1 MGSVAFSVCAPRLS
15 CFFSPSLAA
24 LLSSLSPSSISLF
37 LALLVS
43 LSLSL
48 FVSLS
53 RLLDIFFSLSL
64 PCVPEGAC
72 FFAAAA
78 TAGARAPLKTIE
90 RYAFF
95 KVRRVGAPVPGA

>member
-15 CFFSPSLAA
+15 CFFSFPRC
-24 LLSSLSPSSISLF
+24 SLF
-37 LALLVS
+37 VS
-43 LSLSL
+43 LSLLNFAFSSSSRLSL
-48 FVSLS
+48 SLSSFSLS

-64 PCVPEGAC
+64 PCVPEGAS